1 MDRIVHDL
9 EQGSDEWALF
19 RTDHDGASE
28 AAAML
33 GLSQNVSRTELLRV
47 KHSGLPKEFSEFVQS
62 RILDH
67 GHRVE
72 AKARPIVEK
81 IIGDDLY
88 PVTMSYGRM
97 SASCD
102 GLNLIGTIAFEHKQ
116 YSEWLYETVRNG
128 TVPDEHLPQCQQIM
142 HVTGATSLIFVVSD
156 GTEENMTYA
165 IVKPDPVWIERIE
178 AGWIQFH
185 KDLESFVPVEHAEK
199 PKAEAIIALPALSI
213 QIRGEVALSNLPEF
227 KIAAEQYVASIN
239 EDLESDQDFAD
250 AEAATKFLDDA
261 EKQIDQAKKAA
272 IAQTVDIDLLMRT
285 LDKIQGD
292 MRTKRLTLTKLV
304 KDKKESIKAEIVRAG
319 RLAFSDH
326 LTALNAEIDPATIKG
341 IEPDFAGVIKNK
353 RTLASLHDAVDT
365 ELARVKILA
374 DAQAQAIR
382 MNQRSFHNCRH
393 HIHLFPDLAALLHKD
408 SDSFVA
414 IVKGRITEEDARI
427 AAKVEAE
434 AAAEKARLAA
444 IETARIAAEQAAAD
458 RAAAEE
464 AAKTAATVT
473 AQQEQEAQKA
483 ATAAEIVQD
492 ANATARA
499 YTEAPPELA
508 AKPSPQYVEVPG
520 PTLHEI
526 ASLLAFDKGVDVKT
540 ARAWIIAAVNQSAVR
555 QAA

>member
-1 MDRIVHDL
+1 MERTVHDL
-9 EQGSDEWALF
+9 EQGSPEWLAF
-19 RTDHDGASE
+19 RVQHDGASE

-47 KHSGLPKEFSEFVQS
+47 KHSGLPKEFSDFVQS

-88 PVTMSYGRM
+88 PVTMSYGRL

-102 GLNLIGTIAFEHKQ
+102 GLNLMGTIAFEHKQ
-116 YSEWLYETVRNG
+116 YSDWLYGIVSQG
-128 TVPDEHLPQCQQIM
+128 TVSDEHMPQCQQIM

-178 AGWIQFH
+178 AGWKQFH

-199 PKAEAIIALPALSI
+199 PKAEAIIALPALAI

-285 LDKIQGD
+285 LDKIQAD

-319 RLAFSDH
+319 REAFSDH

-382 MNQRSFHNCRH
+382 MNQRNFHEFSAS
-393 HIHLFPDLAALLHKD
+393 IHLFPDLTALLHKD
-408 SDSFVA
+408 ADSFLY
-414 IVKGRITEEDARI
+414 IVKGRIAEESARI
-427 AAKVEAE
+427 AAKIEAE

-444 IETARIAAEQAAAD
+444 IES
-458 RAAAEE
+458 
-464 AAKTAATVT
+464 AKTAAAPTES
-473 AQQEQEAQKA
+473 QEQISQRQASEVIQ
-483 ATAAEIVQD
+483 QQ
-492 ANATARA
+492 
-499 YTEAPPELA
+499 APMPEE
-508 AKPSPQYVEVPG
+508 KPTPQYAEVAG

-540 ARAWIIAAVNQSAVR
+540 ARAWIIAAVNQSTMR